1 MIYKRVSKIEEPISA
16 ISIGCWNFG
25 GDWDSSDEKKSID
38 IVHAAI
44 DAGINL
50 FDVAPVYGFGVS
62 ERILGKA
69 LKGKR
74 DKVLIASKA
83 GILWNDQ
90 RETTFDLSKANI
102 LKEID
107 ESLSRLG
114 TDYIDVYQMHWPDP
128 NTPLSET
135 AEALN
140 EIRKAGKIRYVGL
153 SNFAQHDV
161 ETLMEMTDVASQQ
174 GLYNMLE
181 RNPES
186 YHGIPLA
193 YRTEDEVLP
202 AAKAWGQAYLAY
214 SPLFQG
220 LLAGKFLDGI
230 DFSKRDIRNSNPKF
244 ASGNFE
250 RYLKAAQQIHQV
262 SLDIDK
268 SMQQLSLNW
277 LRQKPAVTS
286 IIAGVSSVA
295 QLAANVGACDWD
307 IDDAT
312 MQRLDEI
319 VAPFIHD

>member
-1 MIYKRVSKIEEPISA
+1 MIYKRVSKIDEPISA

-83 GILWNDQ
+83 GILWNDK

-107 ESLSRLG
+107 ESLTRLG
-114 TDYIDVYQMHWPDP
+114 TDYIDIYQMHWPDP
-128 NTPLSET
+128 NTALSET

-153 SNFAQHDV
+153 SNFAQDDV

-202 AAKAWGQAYLAY
+202 AVEKWGQAYLPY

-250 RYLKAAQQIHQV
+250 RYVDAARKIHQV

-295 QLAANVGACDWD
+295 QLSANVGACEWD
-307 IDDAT
+307 IDNET

-319 VAPFIHD
+319 VAPFIND